1 MKNWIFPQVVTKIII
16 QSSSRLFQLQEVEG
30 GEGWKCCWKTPPCR
44 GYEKEQIQLNYYD
57 RQQLLFVC
65 WLKLTV
71 HSRPWK
77 QQLTKQSQLK
87 VHLLTVTEVKVPW
100 AEIVSSPAVS
110 WIRNENLVPEVVG
123 SRSDRQSAQVDIT
136 YSIWWMLSAQPLV
149 ACVTPMGIKPI
160 KTACVST
167 LTQEL

>member
-16 QSSSRLFQLQEVEG
+16 QSSSWLFQLQEVEG
-30 GEGWKCCWKTPPCR
+30 GEGWKCGWKTHPCR
-44 GYEKEQIQLNYYD
+44 GYEREQIQLNYYD

-87 VHLLTVTEVKVPW
+87 VHLLTVMEVKVPW
-100 AEIVSSPAVS
+100 AEIVLSPAVS
-110 WIRNENLVPEVVG
+110 WIRNE
-123 SRSDRQSAQVDIT
+123 
-136 YSIWWMLSAQPLV
+136 LSN
-149 ACVTPMGIKPI
+149 
-160 KTACVST
+160 ST
-167 LTQEL
+167 LWWSAKSVTGVKCDFKMESTFYWAAIWPKQHVQWKRYKIKKINKTL